1 MTPGRPN
8 DSQTGLDDDD
18 FAGEDTSPG
27 RAQPENERAGHV
39 AGPDGDLVVQEFSLA
54 GSVPRTEPIQ
64 KQVAT
69 QDVYVRLENTIYGPL
84 NSDELAAMLASGEFT
99 GYESASSDLQHWTPL
114 LYHPRMNLT
123 GYADPD
129 ATHALLHGHS
139 TLPAASRSGS
149 KVRLEDFADE
159 PPPERQISVPLAQ
172 IMLRPAK
179 VTRKTTRGVSLP
191 VYAELPAGQNDA
203 APESP
208 AAAQME
214 HDESPFVDD
223 VPWTDEPPASTRAST
238 PPPVPAAESEA
249 EAPGLDDVEN
259 ADHPTAISTPIRPDE
274 FDDNVPDTA
283 VSPQVVP
290 VAPRAAGLSFST
302 FEVTVFAIVFTLV
315 VILVYWFVFRV

>member
-1 MTPGRPN
+1 LAG
-8 DSQTGLDDDD
+8 SDD
-18 FAGEDTSPG
+18 T
-27 RAQPENERAGHV
+27 
-39 AGPDGDLVVQEFSLA
+39 LVVQEFSLA
-54 GSVPRTEPIQ
+54 GSVPRTEPTQ

-84 NSDELAAMLASGEFT
+84 NSEELAAMLASGEFT

-129 ATHALLHGHS
+129 ATHALLHGRS

-159 PPPERQISVPLAQ
+159 PPPERPIAVPLAQ
-172 IMLRPAK
+172 IMLRPTR

-191 VYAELPAGQNDA
+191 VYAELPENENSSDA
-203 APESP
+203 ARERFDAP
-208 AAAQME
+208 A
-214 HDESPFVDD
+214 HDESPFVDE
-223 VPWTDEPPASTRAST
+223 VPWNQEPAANGRATT
-238 PPPVPAAESEA
+238 PPPMPAAHERRATALHDDHA
-249 EAPGLDDVEN
+249 EHGDE
-259 ADHPTAISTPIRPDE
+259 PTAISAPIRPNE
-274 FDDNVPDTA
+274 FDEDVPDTA

-290 VAPRAAGLSFST
+290 VAPKPGGLSFST

-315 VILVYWFVFRV
+315 VILVYWFGFRT